1 MTSIRVPFSINAS
14 GKVAKALDP
23 QVIAEQQIIDVLTTD
38 KFERVLRPDYGASA
52 QQLLFEPMDEL
63 VFSEFKMDALQ
74 ELNRNLTIATVSDIR
89 IRPVSVPV
97 TGDEGQNVLEIWVR
111 YKMLPFTQTSF
122 TFRITAPSYLTEES
136 IL

>member
-14 GKVAKALDP
+14 GKVTKALDP

-52 QQLLFEPMDEL
+52 QQLLFEPMDDL

>member
-14 GKVAKALDP
+14 GKVTKALDP

>member
-52 QQLLFEPMDEL
+52 QQLLFEPMDDL

>member
-1 MTSIRVPFSINAS
+1 MTSIRVPFSINSS
-14 GKVAKALDP
+14 GKVAKAIDP

-38 KFERVLRPDYGASA
+38 KFERVIRPDYGASA
-52 QQLLFEPMDEL
+52 QQLLFEPIDDL

-111 YKMLPFTQTSF
+111 YKMLPFTQASF

>member
-14 GKVAKALDP
+14 GKVSKAIDP

-52 QQLLFEPMDEL
+52 QQLLFEPMDDL

>member
-52 QQLLFEPMDEL
+52 QQLLFEPMDDL

-89 IRPVSVPV
+89 IRPLSVPV

-122 TFRITAPSYLTEES
+122 TFRITAPNYLTEES

>member
-1 MTSIRVPFSINAS
+1 MTSIRVPFSINDS

-52 QQLLFEPMDEL
+52 QQLLFEPLDDL

>member
-14 GKVAKALDP
+14 GKVAKTLDP
-23 QVIAEQQIIDVLTTD
+23 QVVAEQQIIDVLTTD

-52 QQLLFEPMDEL
+52 QQLLFEPMDDL

-89 IRPVSVPV
+89 IRPLSVPV

>member
-52 QQLLFEPMDEL
+52 QQLLFEPLDDL

>member
-1 MTSIRVPFSINAS
+1 
-14 GKVAKALDP
+14 
-23 QVIAEQQIIDVLTTD
+23 
-38 KFERVLRPDYGASA
+38 
-52 QQLLFEPMDEL
+52 LFEPMDDL

-89 IRPVSVPV
+89 IRPLSVPV

-122 TFRITAPSYLTEES
+122 TFRITAPNYLTEES